1 MYTLGVKGNNVWNR
15 VNVGDDVYGE
25 TIGSVFLNGIIH
37 WVVTSHSV
45 PQYIYIYI
53 YSFDVE
59 DECFQL
65 VPPPLE
71 IESPER

>member
-1 MYTLGVKGNNVWNR
+1 MFGRELMLEMMCMVRQQT
-15 VNVGDDVYGE
+15 
-25 TIGSVFLNGIIH
+25 VFLNGIIH

-53 YSFDVE
+53 YIYLYSFDVE

>member
-1 MYTLGVKGNNVWNR
+1 MVRQQT
-15 VNVGDDVYGE
+15 
-25 TIGSVFLNGIIH
+25 VFLNGIIH